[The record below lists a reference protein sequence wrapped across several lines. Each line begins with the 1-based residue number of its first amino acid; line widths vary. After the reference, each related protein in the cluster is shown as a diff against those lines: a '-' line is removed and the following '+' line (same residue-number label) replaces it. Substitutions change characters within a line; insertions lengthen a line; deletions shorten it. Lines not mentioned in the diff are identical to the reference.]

1 MRFTLPSKSSA
12 HWFRLHVANV
22 MRLDLCGN
30 DDGML
35 AGDPPLAAP
44 LGCLRSDRLTG
55 EEVVD
60 MVLCLYGSAICN
72 TYQLSVIIIF
82 RCSLFSVLSRGAL
95 EVHMYGMV
103 LAQYD
108 L

>member
-30 DDGML
+30 DDGVL
-35 AGDPPLAAP
+35 AGAPPLAAP

-60 MVLCLYGSAICN
+60 MVLCLYGSAIHIS
-72 TYQLSVIIIF
+72 YQLSVIIIF
-82 RCSLFSVLSRGAL
+82 FSVLCSLFSLEELSRYVWYNTGAI
-95 EVHMYGMV
+95 
-103 LAQYD
+103 
-108 L
+108 